1 MFDKTITFLMKERD
15 IDYFKWA
22 NRMFLI
28 SIIVPFGVVCF
39 YRMSFL
45 FPCISG
51 IMDIKG
57 VNEVGDFLGGSIT
70 PFLTMAAFF
79 LLLNADKIQKE
90 MLKISKEETKASR
103 E

>member
-1 MFDKTITFLMKERD
+1 
-15 IDYFKWA
+15 
-22 NRMFLI
+22 MFLL
-28 SIIVPFGVVCF
+28 SITVPFGVVYF
-39 YRMSFL
+39 YNKSFQL
-45 FPCISG
+45 KSISG

-57 VNEVGDFLGGSIT
+57 VNEVGDFLGGTIT

-103 E
+103 EELAKSSLVLEE